1 MTQLELIKRE
11 ERIDNDNLFHIYLY
25 SEGGWWRAYEWSAY
39 LCTHMKTDNK
49 NVLNPTHR
57 NLKGS
62 DNGII
67 FVGLQSLSFAKYF
80 ENFKI
85 PDLTNGVIEID
96 VSNCLDKEKITLDNY
111 HEILDNWKDEV
122 PVKNNSLKD
131 NNKVNDA
138 KNNDGTN
145 YNVNDLLKMI
155 INYQLESKSLIESV
169 HFISELKNIAFKLI

>member
-1 MTQLELIKRE
+1 MGFLEKV
-11 ERIDNDNLFHIYLY
+11 F
-25 SEGGWWRAYEWSAY
+25 
-39 LCTHMKTDNK
+39 
-49 NVLNPTHR
+49 
-57 NLKGS
+57 
-62 DNGII
+62 
-67 FVGLQSLSFAKYF
+67 
-80 ENFKI
+80 
-85 PDLTNGVIEID
+85 